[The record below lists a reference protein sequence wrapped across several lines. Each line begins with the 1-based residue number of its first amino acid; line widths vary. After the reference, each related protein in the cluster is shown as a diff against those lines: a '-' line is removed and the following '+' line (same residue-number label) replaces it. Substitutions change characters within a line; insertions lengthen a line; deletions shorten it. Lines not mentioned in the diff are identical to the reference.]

1 MKLEIQNFN
10 KEIKSYDEQHL
21 TLLNKKLLEY
31 EKYNRA
37 LLEKVKDLNEEKT
50 KIYREEN
57 EKFETIKNKCE
68 EFKQDVIAKF
78 EVTDTDIIRK
88 ENETLREKLAE
99 YKEHSKMIEESI
111 KAQLDFK
118 EKQVSLIE
126 DGLTSQLGPKL
137 IEFEEQNEKLKTENS
152 LEKLNDLQNILS
164 KFHSNFEVGKKEFEK
179 KAQELFRLTKENKEL
194 KSLDPIHLIK
204 ENDKIKVELD
214 SLVTENKKTSFFSSM
229 ERLKLVYLT
238 VEKVLNCTY
247 LQDKKYI
254 NNLFALDNPH

>member
-37 LLEKVKDLNEEKT
+37 LLEKVKDLNEEKS
-50 KIYREEN
+50 KIYHEEN

-68 EFKQDVIAKF
+68 EFKLDVIKKF
-78 EVTDTDIIRK
+78 EVTDTEIIRK

-111 KAQLDFK
+111 KSQLDFK
-118 EKQVSLIE
+118 EKQVCLIE
-126 DGLTSQLGPKL
+126 DGLNEQLGPKL
-137 IEFEEQNEKLKTENS
+137 NEFEEQNEKLKTENS
-152 LEKLNDLQNILS
+152 VLKQEFNENLEKLNDLQDLLS

-214 SLVTENKKTSFFSSM
+214 SLVTENKKISEKITK
-229 ERLKLVYLT
+229 LK
-238 VEKVLNCTY
+238 EVL
-247 LQDKKYI
+247 KK
-254 NNLFALDNPH
+254 